1 MLYWL
6 DQSEQIKLTF
16 NSKDYSLIK
25 NMITLANT
33 VTSTSNTVQ
42 IAGITVVDSN
52 SHRLLENNEK
62 NQEEEEKRTK
72 NQVGSQPEGD
82 RRGSAGR

>member
-33 VTSTSNTVQ
+33 VTSVLLGDYHQQDRPNCWDHRRRLQFSPV
-42 IAGITVVDSN
+42 AG
-52 SHRLLENNEK
+52 E
-62 NQEEEEKRTK
+62 
-72 NQVGSQPEGD
+72 
-82 RRGSAGR
+82 